1 MGALNCTFNVATCAL
16 SRNNREQIH
25 ALAVGASQVEQ
36 NVFLWR
42 NCRHGGLLFHARP
55 LWQLSGLALT
65 RRRASDSPFTSAR
78 LFGGSIGMM
87 CRCCQKTVG
96 PLFGQQLRPDPIALC
111 PCQNREPA
119 PFNAATPLVTPFVRL
134 ISVAVQPSLV
144 FLALQRVGTRFL
156 HGIYFFGHSD

>member
-1 MGALNCTFNVATCAL
+1 VEELSPWGAPLPRSSTVAL
-16 SRNNREQIH
+16 SSVH
-25 ALAVGASQVEQ
+25 CKDLVSK
-36 NVFLWR
+36 
-42 NCRHGGLLFHARP
+42 
-55 LWQLSGLALT
+55 LSGSALT

-78 LFGGSIGMM
+78 LFGGSIGMK
-87 CRCCQKTVG
+87 CWCCQKTVG
-96 PLFGQQLRPDPIALC
+96 PPFGQQLCPDPIALC
-111 PCQNREPA
+111 PCQNTEPA